1 MKSGPILAMIL
12 VLALGAWLVLQPTL
26 DRHRA
31 LDPTASTFKMVIGPL
46 KIDVETRPDPAEP
59 AKRQYRVANPPAS
72 SSSGFGWPSTWAGWS
87 EFEAALATHTTA
99 NASDGGSLLK
109 GFLNITS
116 WSNFIWVA
124 LGLMGQGCFFG
135 RMLIQ
140 WVTSER
146 KRESVIPPLFWWLS
160 FFGGVLL
167 FVYFV
172 WRTDVV
178 GVLGQSTG
186 IVIYARNLRLIGK
199 QKRRAQRQHLASDP
213 EPNPDADPAADPP
226 TRARA

>member
-1 MKSGPILAMIL
+1 MKSGPIFAMLL
-12 VLALGAWLVLQPTL
+12 VLALGAWLVLYPTL
-26 DRHRA
+26 TRHRSN
-31 LDPTASTFKMVIGPL
+31 DPSASAFKLAFGPL
-46 KIDVETRPDPAEP
+46 KLDAEVRPDPANP
-59 AKRQYRVANPPAS
+59 ALKQYRVLNA
-72 SSSGFGWPSTWAGWS
+72 PSVP
-87 EFEAALATHTTA
+87 
-99 NASDGGSLLK
+99 NASGPPWRAEWSSWEVFERSLEGQARHAGRTSLLM
-109 GFLNITS
+109 GFLNISS
-116 WSNFIWVA
+116 WSNFVWVA
-124 LGLMGQGCFFG
+124 LGLLGQACFFG

-199 QKRRAQRQHLASDP
+199 QKRRAERDRLRAGGDSAG
-213 EPNPDADPAADPP
+213 PDEA
-226 TRARA
+226 